1 MQAAFSVGTHASFPN
16 ELRVG
21 ARVAVHTRLSQW
33 SSGFEIA
40 EVTERGYRLRR
51 ISDGAL
57 LPFEFVAE
65 ELRPDPVHGAVQCPD
80 CGLTL
85 ADWPEARYASV
96 LIRRHRE
103 MGYCDG

>member
-1 MQAAFSVGTHASFPN
+1 MNAVSPVGTHPSLVDKLQA
-16 ELRVG
+16 G
-21 ARVAVHTRLSQW
+21 ARVAVHTRLGQW

-51 ISDGAL
+51 FSDGAV
-57 LPFEFVAE
+57 LPFEFHSH
-65 ELRPDPVHGAVQCPD
+65 ELRPDPGTGGIQCPD

-103 MGYCDG
+103 LGYCDG